1 MIKRT
6 SFRLP
11 QNLIERISQLM
22 NILKTEKQKYEIAS
36 VTIEDKQLRDSIS
49 LLVQESNQYICELNS
64 QLKSVGAIPAIDH
77 DTESNLLNAVSASFT
92 EAQLSSNVIQFCK
105 ESEKMMISA
114 YRSVLNE
121 PYLVEGFRML
131 IRKQL
136 NGIMLAFLQLK
147 LLTNVRTGMQG
158 M

>member
-1 MIKRT
+1 MIKPS

-11 QNLIERISQLM
+11 QNIVDRISQLM
-22 NILKTEKQKYEIAS
+22 NILKVEKQKYEIAS
-36 VTIEDKQLRDSIS
+36 VTIEDMQIRNSIN
-49 LLVQESNQYICELNS
+49 LLAQESNQYICELNS
-64 QLKSVGAIPAIDH
+64 QLKSVGAIPAIDSSE
-77 DTESNLLNAVSASFT
+77 DALNNATVAFS
-92 EAQLSSNVIQFCK
+92 EAQLSSNVIQFCR

-121 PYLVEGFRML
+121 PYLIEGFRAL

-147 LLTNVRTGMQG
+147 LLNGVKMKMGS
-158 M
+158 